1 MLTQLFINNIAVI
14 ERVSLD
20 FHKGFTVL
28 TGETGAGKSI
38 IIDAIHAVLGE
49 RTSKELIRFG
59 ADTANV
65 TALFTE
71 VSEQTL
77 QKAQE
82 LGVIVEDDSL
92 LISREIKSGGKS
104 FCRVNGMPA
113 TVSMLK
119 EIGNGLIGMHGQH
132 ETYSL
137 LSEQVHLAYIDS
149 FANTAVLL
157 RKYQTSFDR
166 LKELQKMLQELDTD
180 EQQKQRKIDLL
191 KYQIEEITLASLVPG
206 EQVELTARRD
216 IIRGGEKITAAVA
229 VLRGLLAGDEEKG
242 GILSDISVA
251 ASEAEK
257 VVKFL
262 PQIAEMV
269 TKLGEARYIIED
281 VEDLLR
287 DMDVDYNP
295 EELDSIEARLEVIY
309 KLSLKYG
316 ENEWEILNFLT
327 KCEKELHTIEFAD
340 EERERLGAEYEKEK
354 EKAIS
359 LAKTLST
366 KRKEAA
372 EAFSKRVGKEL
383 TFLNMPSV
391 RFHVNTQRVPLYSH
405 GCDKMQFY
413 VSVNKGEEPK
423 PMSKIASGGEISRI
437 MLAIKTVLAEKD
449 TLQTLIFD
457 EIDAGIS
464 GEAANKVG
472 SKLKEVSKNRQV
484 LCITHLAQIAA
495 LADHHLFVEK
505 QERAGRT
512 YTDVYELDE
521 ERRVK
526 ELARIIGGNA
536 LTELK
541 LDMARE
547 MLLQFPK

>member
-20 FHKGFTVL
+20 IYKGFTVL

-71 VSEQTL
+71 MSEPTL
-77 QKAQE
+77 QKARE
-82 LGVIVEDDSL
+82 LGLIVEDDSL

-104 FCRVNGMPA
+104 LCKVNGMPA

-119 EIGNGLIGMHGQH
+119 EIGAGLIGIHGQH

-137 LSEQVHLAYIDS
+137 LSEQVHLNYIDS
-149 FANTAVLL
+149 FANTGKLL
-157 RKYQTSFDR
+157 REYQTSFER
-166 LKELQKMLQELDTD
+166 LKELQRMLQELDTD

-191 KYQIEEITLASLVPG
+191 KYQIEEISLANLVVG
-206 EQVELTARRD
+206 EQEELTARRD
-216 IIRGGEKITAAVA
+216 VIRNSEKISTAVA
-229 VLRGLLAGDEEKG
+229 VLRGLFTGDEDQN

-251 ASEAEK
+251 VNEAQKAAE
-257 VVKFL
+257 FL
-262 PQIAEMV
+262 PQIAEVV
-269 TKLGEARYIIED
+269 TKLGEAQYIIED
-281 VEDLLR
+281 IEDILR
-287 DMDVDYNP
+287 DTDVDFNP
-295 EELDSIEARLEVIY
+295 EELDSLETRLETIY

-316 ENEWEILNFLT
+316 ENEQEILDFLEN
-327 KCEKELHTIEFAD
+327 CQKELHTIEFAD

-359 LAKTLST
+359 LAKNLSN
-366 KRKEAA
+366 KRKKAA
-372 EAFSKRVGKEL
+372 ETFSKRVGGEL
-383 TFLNMPSV
+383 TFLNMPGV
-391 RFHVNTQRVPLYSH
+391 RFYVNTERVPLYTY

-457 EIDAGIS
+457 EIDTGIS

-495 LADHHLFVEK
+495 LADHHLFIEK
-505 QERAGRT
+505 QERADRT
-512 YTDVYELDE
+512 FTDVRELTDE
-521 ERRVK
+521 QRVK

-536 LTELK
+536 MTELK
-541 LDMARE
+541 LEMARE
-547 MLLQFPK
+547 MLSQLSE

>member
-14 ERVSLD
+14 EKVSLD
-20 FHKGFTVL
+20 FYEGFTVL

-49 RTSKELIRFG
+49 RTSKELIRSG

-71 VSEQTL
+71 VSGQTL
-77 QKAQE
+77 QKARD

-104 FCRVNGMPA
+104 LCKVNGMPA

-119 EIGNGLIGMHGQH
+119 EIGNGLIGIHGQH

-137 LSEQVHLAYIDS
+137 LSEQVHLNYIDS
-149 FANTAVLL
+149 FANTGELL
-157 RKYQTSFDR
+157 RKYQASFDELKR
-166 LKELQKMLQELDTD
+166 LQKELAELDTD

-191 KYQIEEITLASLVPG
+191 KYQIEEISLANLVVG
-206 EQVELTARRD
+206 EQEELMARRD
-216 IIRGGEKITAAVA
+216 IIRNSEKISTAVA
-229 VLRGLLAGDEEKG
+229 MLRGLLAGDEEQNG
-242 GILSDISVA
+242 VLSDISVA
-251 ASEAEK
+251 AQEAEK
-257 VVKFL
+257 AAEFL
-262 PQIAEMV
+262 PQMAEVV
-269 TKLGEARYIIED
+269 TKLGEAQYLIED
-281 VEDLLR
+281 IEDLLR
-287 DMDVDYNP
+287 DTDVDFNP
-295 EELDSIEARLEVIY
+295 EELDSIETRLETIY

-316 ENEWEILNFLT
+316 ENEQAILGFLEQ
-327 KCEKELHTIEFAD
+327 CQKELHTIEFAD
-340 EERERLGAEYEKEK
+340 EERERLGAQYEKEK
-354 EKAIS
+354 EKAIA
-359 LAKTLST
+359 LAKDLSN
-366 KRKEAA
+366 KRKKAA
-372 EAFSKRVGKEL
+372 EAFSKRVGGEL

-391 RFHVNTQRVPLYSH
+391 RFMVNTERVPLYAY

-457 EIDAGIS
+457 EIDTGIS

-495 LADHHLFVEK
+495 LADHHLFIEK
-505 QERAGRT
+505 QERKDRT
-512 YTDVYELDE
+512 YTDVHELGE
-521 ERRVK
+521 EERVK

-536 LTELK
+536 MTELK

-547 MLLQFPK
+547 MLFQPLK

>member
-14 ERVSLD
+14 EKVSLD
-20 FHKGFTVL
+20 LYEGFTVL

-49 RTSKELIRFG
+49 RTSKELIRSG

-71 VSEQTL
+71 VTEQTL
-77 QKAQE
+77 QKARD

-104 FCRVNGMPA
+104 LCKVNGMPA

-119 EIGNGLIGMHGQH
+119 EIGNGLIDIHGQH

-137 LSEQVHLAYIDS
+137 LSEQVHLNYIDS
-149 FANTAVLL
+149 FANTGELL
-157 RKYQTSFDR
+157 RKYQASFDELKR
-166 LKELQKMLQELDTD
+166 LQKELAELDTD

-191 KYQIEEITLASLVPG
+191 KYQIEEISLANLVVG
-206 EQVELTARRD
+206 EQEELTARRD
-216 IIRGGEKITAAVA
+216 IIRNSEKISTAVA
-229 VLRGLLAGDEEKG
+229 MLRGLLAGDEEQNG
-242 GILSDISVA
+242 VLSDISVA
-251 ASEAEK
+251 AHEAEK
-257 VVKFL
+257 AAEFL
-262 PQIAEMV
+262 PQMTDVV
-269 TKLGEARYIIED
+269 TKLREAQYLVED
-281 VEDLLR
+281 IEDLLR
-287 DMDVDYNP
+287 DTDVDFNP
-295 EELDSIEARLEVIY
+295 EELDSIEARLETIY

-316 ENEWEILNFLT
+316 ENEAAILGFLEQ
-327 KCEKELHTIEFAD
+327 CQKELHTIEFAD
-340 EERERLGAEYEKEK
+340 EERERLGAQYEKEK
-354 EKAIS
+354 EKAIA
-359 LAKTLST
+359 LAKDLSN
-366 KRKEAA
+366 KRKKAA
-372 EAFSKRVGKEL
+372 EAFSKRVGGEL

-391 RFHVNTQRVPLYSH
+391 RFMVNTERVPLYVC

-457 EIDAGIS
+457 EIDTGIS

-472 SKLKEVSKNRQV
+472 SKLKEVSKNSQV

-495 LADHHLFVEK
+495 LADHHLFIEK
-505 QERAGRT
+505 QERKGRT
-512 YTDVYELDE
+512 YTDVHELSE
-521 ERRVK
+521 EERVK

-536 LTELK
+536 MTELK

-547 MLLQFPK
+547 MLFQPHT